1 MKKVGSMFS
10 RMLWFLAAVLVVY
23 QAVSYVT
30 FYNYL
35 LAPTVKQISHL
46 LANQVKLI
54 FPVNT
59 EQLALSEDA
68 EALVYVTTGTDIYT
82 QSEAVQHGFND
93 AKPYPYLEENI
104 SRELGGP
111 AKVRVEIQDHYI
123 IWIQPPQASKIWVRI
138 PLTEIEDDDIEPLI
152 IYLSVLLVITL
163 FAAWRFAR
171 QLVRPLEDLE
181 AGAVA
186 VARGHFPEALGELG
200 SREVRR
206 LTRTFNHMS
215 HSIKSLI
222 EERNLMMAGV
232 SHDLRTP
239 LTRIRLAT
247 EMMSSG
253 DEYLKESINADIDES
268 NAIIDQ
274 FIDYIRPDEGQDLE
288 PIDLTQLVHDT
299 LLIYSEQGLEVD
311 LALPQEAVRVACNP
325 VSIRRVLNNLSSNS
339 QRYGAS
345 RLHAELKDD
354 GHWVRLRLSDD
365 GPGIP
370 EQDYSRVL
378 KPFNQGNVART
389 VGGSGLG
396 LAIVA
401 KIVAQHHGTIRL
413 GSSDLGGLLVEMR
426 LPKHQPQEWMD

>member
-1 MKKVGSMFS
+1 MKKAGSMFS

-23 QAVSYVT
+23 QIVSYVT

-54 FPVNT
+54 FPVESN
-59 EQLALSEDA
+59 QLELSDDA
-68 EALVYVTTGTDIYT
+68 EALVYVATGSDIYT
-82 QSEAVQHGFND
+82 QSEAEQHGLKES
-93 AKPYPYLEENI
+93 KPYRYLAESI
-104 SRELGGP
+104 SKELGGP
-111 AKVRVEIQDHYI
+111 TKVRVEIQDHYI

-152 IYLSVLLVITL
+152 LYMSVLLVITL

-181 AGAVA
+181 AGAVS
-186 VARGHFPEALGELG
+186 VARGNFPDALGEQG

-215 HSIKSLI
+215 SSIKGLI

-274 FIDYIRPDEGQDLE
+274 FIDYIRPDEVKNLA
-288 PIDLTQLVHDT
+288 PVDLTQLVHDA
-299 LLIYSEQGLEVD
+299 LLMHAEQGLEVE
-311 LALPQEAVRVACNP
+311 LALPEEAVRVACNP
-325 VSIRRVLNNLSSNS
+325 VSMRRVLSNLSGNS
-339 QRYGAS
+339 LRYGAT
-345 RLHAELKDD
+345 RLLGELKDD

-370 EQDYSRVL
+370 EQDHFRVL
-378 KPFNQGNVART
+378 KPFTQGNLART
-389 VGGSGLG
+389 TGGSGLG

-401 KIVAQHHGTIRL
+401 RIVAQHHGTIRL
-413 GSSDLGGLLVEMR
+413 GRSEWGGLQVEIR

>member
-1 MKKVGSMFS
+1 MRKVGSMFS

-23 QAVSYVT
+23 QAVSYLT

-46 LANQVKLI
+46 LVNQVRLI
-54 FPVNT
+54 FPL
-59 EQLALSEDA
+59 ERSQLALSDDA
-68 EALVYVTTGTDIYT
+68 EALVHLATGSDIYT
-82 QSEAVQHGFND
+82 RQEAEQHGLKES
-93 AKPYPYLEENI
+93 KPYPYLEESI
-104 SRELGGP
+104 SRELGGK
-111 AKVRVEIQDHYI
+111 ARVRVEIQDHYI
-123 IWIQPPQASKIWVRI
+123 IWIQPPQANKIWVRI

-171 QLVRPLEDLE
+171 QLVRPLEELE

-186 VARGHFPEALGELG
+186 VARGHFPDALGEQG

-206 LTRTFNHMS
+206 LTRTFNNMS
-215 HSIKSLI
+215 SSIKGLI

-247 EMMSSG
+247 EMMSSD
-253 DEYLKESINADIDES
+253 DEYLKESIMADIDDS

-274 FIDYIRPDEGQDLE
+274 FIDYIRPDEGLDTPQV
-288 PIDLTQLVHDT
+288 DLTRLIHDALLVQ
-299 LLIYSEQGLEVD
+299 SEQGLEVD
-311 LALPQEAVRVACNP
+311 LALPQEAVRAACNP
-325 VSIRRVLNNLSSNS
+325 VSIRRILNNLSGNS
-339 QRYGAS
+339 LRYGAS

-354 GHWVRLRLSDD
+354 GHWVRLRLSDN
-365 GPGIP
+365 GPGIA
-370 EQDYSRVL
+370 EQDYFRVL
-378 KPFNQGNVART
+378 KPFTQGNEART
-389 VGGSGLG
+389 GSGSGLG

-413 GSSDLGGLLVEMR
+413 GRSGWGGLLVEIR
-426 LPKHQPQEWMD
+426 LPKNQPLEWVD

>member
-378 KPFNQGNVART
+378 KPFTQGNVART
-389 VGGSGLG
+389 DGGSGLG

>member
-10 RMLWFLAAVLVVY
+10 RMLWFLAAVLIVY

-54 FPVNT
+54 FPVESN
-59 EQLALSEDA
+59 QLALSDDA
-68 EALVYVTTGTDIYT
+68 EALVYVATGSDIYT
-82 QSEAVQHGFND
+82 QSEAEQHGLND
-93 AKPYPYLEENI
+93 SKPYAYLEENI
-104 SRELGGP
+104 SRELGGKT
-111 AKVRVEIQDHYI
+111 KVRVEIQDHYI
-123 IWIQPPQASKIWVRI
+123 IWIQPPQANKTWVRI

-152 IYLSVLLVITL
+152 LYMSVLLVITL

-181 AGAVA
+181 EGAVA
-186 VARGHFPEALGELG
+186 VAKGEFPEALGEQG

-222 EERNLMMAGV
+222 EERNMMMAGV

-253 DEYLKESINADIDES
+253 DEYLKESINSDIDES

-274 FIDYIRPDEGQDLE
+274 FIDYIRPDEGQQFSAA
-288 PIDLTQLVHDT
+288 DLTQLVHDT
-299 LLIYSEQGLEVD
+299 LLMHTEQGLEVD
-311 LALPQEAVRVACNP
+311 LALPKDAVRVVCNP
-325 VSIRRVLNNLSSNS
+325 ISMRRVLTNLAGNS
-339 QRYGAS
+339 LRYGAGS
-345 RLHAELKDD
+345 LHAELKDD

-370 EQDYSRVL
+370 EQDYTRVL
-378 KPFNQGNVART
+378 KPFTQGNVART

-401 KIVAQHHGTIRL
+401 KIMAQHHGTIRL
-413 GSSDLGGLLVEMR
+413 GRSELGGLLVELR
-426 LPKHQPQEWMD
+426 LPKNQPQEWMD

>member
-23 QAVSYVT
+23 QVVSYVT

-54 FPVNT
+54 FPVDNN
-59 EQLALSEDA
+59 QLALSEDA
-68 EALVYVTTGTDIYT
+68 EALVYVTTGSDIYT
-82 QSEAVQHGFND
+82 QSEAEQHGLND
-93 AKPYPYLEENI
+93 SKPYPYLEQSI
-104 SRELGGP
+104 SRELKGDTR
-111 AKVRVEIQDHYI
+111 VRVEIQDHYI
-123 IWIQPPQASKIWVRI
+123 IWIQPPQASQMWVRI

-152 IYLSVLLVITL
+152 LYMSVLLVVTL

-181 AGAVA
+181 AGTVA
-186 VARGHFPEALGELG
+186 VARGNFPDALGEQG

-215 HSIKSLI
+215 SSIKGLI

-268 NAIIDQ
+268 NGIIDQ
-274 FIDYIRPDEGQDLE
+274 FIDYIRPNEGLDAR
-288 PIDLTQLVHDT
+288 PVDLTQLIHDA
-299 LLIYSEQGLEVD
+299 LLMQTDQGLEVE
-311 LALPQEAVRVACNP
+311 LLLPEEAVRVACHP
-325 VSIRRVLNNLSSNS
+325 ISIRRILNNLSGNS
-339 QRYGAS
+339 LRYGAT
-345 RLHAELKDD
+345 RLQAELRDD
-354 GHWVRLRLSDD
+354 GHWVRLRLSDN
-365 GPGIP
+365 GPGIA
-370 EQDYSRVL
+370 EEDYSRVL
-378 KPFNQGNVART
+378 KPFTQGNVART
-389 VGGSGLG
+389 GGGSGLG

-401 KIVAQHHGTIRL
+401 KIVSQHHGTIRL
-413 GSSDLGGLLVEMR
+413 GRSELGGLQVEIR
-426 LPKHQPQEWMD
+426 LPKNQPLEWMD

>member
-23 QAVSYVT
+23 QFVSYVT

-35 LAPTVKQISHL
+35 LAPPVKQISHL

-54 FPVNT
+54 FPVESN
-59 EQLALSEDA
+59 QLALSEDA
-68 EALVYVTTGTDIYT
+68 EALVYVATGSDLYT
-82 QSEAVQHGFND
+82 QTEAEQHGLND
-93 AKPYPYLEENI
+93 SKPYTYLEESI
-104 SRELGGP
+104 SREQGGKT
-111 AKVRVEIQDHYI
+111 KVRVEIQDHYI
-123 IWIQPPQASKIWVRI
+123 IWIQPPQANQVWVRI

-152 IYLSVLLVITL
+152 LYMSVLLVVTL

-171 QLVRPLEDLE
+171 QLEDLE

-186 VARGHFPEALGELG
+186 RDNFPDALGEQG

-215 HSIKSLI
+215 SSIKRLI

-268 NAIIDQ
+268 NGIIDQ
-274 FIDYIRPDEGQDLE
+274 FIDYIRPDEGLDTQQ
-288 PIDLTQLVHDT
+288 IDLTQLIHDV
-299 LLIYSEQGLEVD
+299 LLMQTDQGLEVD
-311 LALPQEAVRVACNP
+311 LELPEEAVRVACNP
-325 VSIRRVLNNLSSNS
+325 ISIRRILNNLSGNS
-339 QRYGAS
+339 LRYGAS

-354 GHWVRLRLSDD
+354 GHWVRLRLSDN

-370 EQDYSRVL
+370 EQDYYRVL
-378 KPFNQGNVART
+378 KPFTQGNEART
-389 VGGSGLG
+389 GSGSGLG

-401 KIVAQHHGTIRL
+401 KIVSQHHGTIRL
-413 GSSDLGGLLVEMR
+413 GRAELGGLLVEVR
-426 LPKHQPQEWMD
+426 LPKNQPLEWMD

>member
-345 RLHAELKDD
+345 RLNAELKDD

-378 KPFNQGNVART
+378 KPFTQGNVART

-413 GSSDLGGLLVEMR
+413 GSSDLGGLLVEIR

>member
-1 MKKVGSMFS
+1 MSKVAGMFS
-10 RMLWFLAAVLVVY
+10 RILWFLAAVLVVY

-54 FPVNT
+54 FPVGSG
-59 EQLALSEDA
+59 QLALDDDG
-68 EALVYVTTGTDIYT
+68 EALIYVATGSDIYT
-82 QSEAVQHGFND
+82 QLEAKKHGLAA
-93 AKPYPYLEENI
+93 AKPYAYLEENL

-111 AKVRVEIQDHYI
+111 TKVRVEIQNHYI
-123 IWIQPPQASKIWVRI
+123 IWIQPPQANQLWVRI

-152 IYLSVLLVITL
+152 IYLTVLLAITL

-171 QLVRPLEDLE
+171 QLVRPLEELE

-186 VARGHFPEALGELG
+186 VAKGHFPDALGEQG

-215 HSIKSLI
+215 YSIQELI
-222 EERNLMMAGV
+222 AERNLMMAGV

-253 DEYLKESINADIDES
+253 DEYLRGCINADIDES

-274 FIDYIRPDEGQDLE
+274 FIDYIRPDEGLDTH
-288 PIDLTQLVHDT
+288 PIDLTQLIHDV
-299 LLIYSEQGLEVD
+299 LLMYTEQGAEVE
-311 LALPQEAVRVACNP
+311 LALPTEAVWVACNP
-325 VSIRRVLNNLSSNS
+325 VSVRRVLSNLAGNS
-339 QRYGAS
+339 LRYGAS
-345 RLHAELKDD
+345 RLHAELQEDS
-354 GHWVRLRLSDD
+354 HWVRLRLSDD
-365 GPGIP
+365 GPGIA
-370 EQDYSRVL
+370 EQDYDRVL
-378 KPFNQGNVART
+378 KPFTQGNLART
-389 VGGSGLG
+389 NGGSGLG

-401 KIVAQHHGTIRL
+401 KIVAQHHGTIKL
-413 GSSDLGGLLVEMR
+413 GHAELGGLLVEIR
-426 LPKHQPQEWMD
+426 LPKHQPLVWQD

>member
-1 MKKVGSMFS
+1 MKKIGSMFS

-54 FPVNT
+54 LPLNS

-82 QSEAVQHGFND
+82 QSEAIQHGFNN

-104 SRELGGP
+104 SRELGGD

-186 VARGHFPEALGELG
+186 VAKGHFPDALGELG

-239 LTRIRLAT
+239 LTRIRLAI

-253 DEYLKESINADIDES
+253 DEYLKESINSDIDES

-274 FIDYIRPDEGQDLE
+274 FIDYIRPDEGQDLV
-288 PIDLTQLVHDT
+288 PIDLTQLIHDT
-299 LLIYSEQGLEVD
+299 LLIHSEQGLEVD
-311 LALPQEAVRVACNP
+311 LMLPQDAVLVACNP
-325 VSIRRVLNNLSSNS
+325 VSMRRVLSNLASNS
-339 QRYGAS
+339 LRYGAS

-378 KPFNQGNVART
+378 KPFTQGNVART
-389 VGGSGLG
+389 EGGSGLG

-413 GSSDLGGLLVEMR
+413 GNAELGGLLVDIR
-426 LPKHQPQEWMD
+426 LPKNQPQEWMD

>member
-1 MKKVGSMFS
+1 MKKAGSMFS

-23 QAVSYVT
+23 QIVSYAT

-54 FPVNT
+54 FPVESN
-59 EQLALSEDA
+59 QLELSDDA
-68 EALVYVTTGTDIYT
+68 EALVYVATGSDIYT
-82 QSEAVQHGFND
+82 QSEAEQHGLKES
-93 AKPYPYLEENI
+93 KPYRYLAENI
-104 SRELGGP
+104 SKELGGP
-111 AKVRVEIQDHYI
+111 TKVRVEIQDHYI

-152 IYLSVLLVITL
+152 LYMSVLLVITL

-181 AGAVA
+181 AGAVS
-186 VARGHFPEALGELG
+186 VARGNFPDALGEQG

-215 HSIKSLI
+215 SSIKGLI

-274 FIDYIRPDEGQDLE
+274 FIDYIRPDEVKNLD
-288 PIDLTQLVHDT
+288 PVDLTQLVHDA
-299 LLIYSEQGLEVD
+299 LLMHAEQGLEVE
-311 LALPQEAVRVACNP
+311 LALPEEAVRVACNP
-325 VSIRRVLNNLSSNS
+325 VSMRRVLSNLSGNS
-339 QRYGAS
+339 LRYGAT
-345 RLHAELKDD
+345 RLLGELKDD

-370 EQDYSRVL
+370 EQDHFRVL
-378 KPFNQGNVART
+378 KPFTQGNLART
-389 VGGSGLG
+389 AGGSGLG

-401 KIVAQHHGTIRL
+401 RIVAQHHGTIRL
-413 GSSDLGGLLVEMR
+413 GRSEWGGLQVEIR

>member
-23 QAVSYVT
+23 QVVSYVT

-54 FPVNT
+54 FPVDNN
-59 EQLALSEDA
+59 QLALSEDA
-68 EALVYVTTGTDIYT
+68 EALVYVTTGSDIYT
-82 QSEAVQHGFND
+82 QSEAEQHGLND
-93 AKPYPYLEENI
+93 SKPYPYLEQSI
-104 SRELGGP
+104 SRELKGDTR
-111 AKVRVEIQDHYI
+111 VRVEIQDHYI
-123 IWIQPPQASKIWVRI
+123 IWIQPPQASQMWVRI

-152 IYLSVLLVITL
+152 IYMSVLLVVTL

-186 VARGHFPEALGELG
+186 VARGQFPDALGEHG

-215 HSIKSLI
+215 HSIKGLI

-268 NAIIDQ
+268 NGIIDQ
-274 FIDYIRPDEGQDLE
+274 FIDYIRPNEGLE
-288 PIDLTQLVHDT
+288 AHPIDLTQLIHDA
-299 LLIYSEQGLEVD
+299 LLMQTDQGLEVE
-311 LALPQEAVRVACNP
+311 LLLPEQAVRVACHP
-325 VSIRRVLNNLSSNS
+325 ISIRRILNNLSGNAV
-339 QRYGAS
+339 RYGAT
-345 RLHAELKDD
+345 RLQAELKDD
-354 GHWVRLRLSDD
+354 GHWVRLRLSDN
-365 GPGIP
+365 GPGIA

-378 KPFNQGNVART
+378 KPFTQGNLART
-389 VGGSGLG
+389 GGGSGLG

-401 KIVAQHHGTIRL
+401 KIVSQHHGTIRL
-413 GSSDLGGLLVEMR
+413 GRSELGGLLVEIR
-426 LPKHQPQEWMD
+426 LPKHQPLEWMD

>member
-82 QSEAVQHGFND
+82 QSEAVQHGFNE

-247 EMMSSG
+247 
-253 DEYLKESINADIDES
+253 
-268 NAIIDQ
+268 
-274 FIDYIRPDEGQDLE
+274 
-288 PIDLTQLVHDT
+288 
-299 LLIYSEQGLEVD
+299 
-311 LALPQEAVRVACNP
+311 
-325 VSIRRVLNNLSSNS
+325 
-339 QRYGAS
+339 
-345 RLHAELKDD
+345 
-354 GHWVRLRLSDD
+354 
-365 GPGIP
+365 
-370 EQDYSRVL
+370 
-378 KPFNQGNVART
+378 
-389 VGGSGLG
+389 
-396 LAIVA
+396 
-401 KIVAQHHGTIRL
+401 
-413 GSSDLGGLLVEMR
+413 
-426 LPKHQPQEWMD
+426 

>member
-1 MKKVGSMFS
+1 MKKAGSMFS

-23 QAVSYVT
+23 QIVSYAT

-54 FPVNT
+54 FPVESN
-59 EQLALSEDA
+59 QLELSDDA
-68 EALVYVTTGTDIYT
+68 EALVYVATGSDIYT
-82 QSEAVQHGFND
+82 QSEAEQHGLKES
-93 AKPYPYLEENI
+93 KPYRYLAENI
-104 SRELGGP
+104 SKELGGP
-111 AKVRVEIQDHYI
+111 TKVRVEIQDHYI

-152 IYLSVLLVITL
+152 LYMSVLLVITL

-171 QLVRPLEDLE
+171 QLVRPLEELE
-181 AGAVA
+181 AGAVS
-186 VARGHFPEALGELG
+186 VARGNFPDALGEQG

-215 HSIKSLI
+215 NSIKGLI

-274 FIDYIRPDEGQDLE
+274 FIDYIRPDEVKNLDLV
-288 PIDLTQLVHDT
+288 DLTQLVHDA
-299 LLIYSEQGLEVD
+299 LLMHAEQGLEVE
-311 LALPQEAVRVACNP
+311 LALPEEAVRVACNP
-325 VSIRRVLNNLSSNS
+325 VSMRRVLSNLSGNS
-339 QRYGAS
+339 LRYGAT
-345 RLHAELKDD
+345 RLLGELKDD

-370 EQDYSRVL
+370 EQDHFRVL
-378 KPFNQGNVART
+378 KPFTQGNLART
-389 VGGSGLG
+389 TGGSGLG

-401 KIVAQHHGTIRL
+401 RIVAQHHGTIRL
-413 GSSDLGGLLVEMR
+413 GRSEWGGLQVEIR